1 MARYVMA
8 IGTHDTKGNC
18 TLNKLTLHIKWHFRN
33 QKADMTCTVY
43 KCAPIQT
50 MKLYFFCKVDETKTV
65 TIFHNTMLCTIEV
78 HQLLWMKYQRYQE
91 SAILFKLS

>member
-43 KCAPIQT
+43 KCAP
-50 MKLYFFCKVDETKTV
+50 ETNI
-65 TIFHNTMLCTIEV
+65 IF
-78 HQLLWMKYQRYQE
+78 
-91 SAILFKLS
+91 